1 MVDDSPENIA
11 RIRRA
16 LAILPDNAVAE
27 VADLDVRSYQVVR
40 VIDEVIIDLMGR
52 ACGLTYMDVI
62 ADAEMV
68 DLMGVRTPVAS
79 PATLIRT
86 KDPMRPQDAIDRA
99 FLQALVRDRARSVWT
114 AQQLGTPA
122 KAPGAR
128 HFRASTAIRPSSAA
142 AQYTALLHR
151 KLRVTSLTGIT
162 TSVNPR
168 AIRAER
174 NRRASPRLRRR
185 RWSPARSRARA

>member
-99 FLQALVRDRARSVWT
+99 FSRRSCTIARGPSGRRKT
-114 AQQLGTPA
+114 DNQNTG
-122 KAPGAR
+122 GATL
-128 HFRASTAIRPSSAA
+128 RASTAIRPWSAA
-142 AQYTALLHR
+142 AIHR
-151 KLRVTSLTGIT
+151 PSH
-162 TSVNPR
+162 
-168 AIRAER
+168 
-174 NRRASPRLRRR
+174 
-185 RWSPARSRARA
+185 RSSA